1 MEICTASN
9 EKDLLHSRLATGLLW
24 IAPWALIIIS
34 AIQINN
40 YGGNL
45 VHTLGWT
52 VSFAVMGVACLVNAR
67 RCGRLH
73 CYYTAPLFF
82 LAALASLLYGLAI
95 LPRSWNGWN
104 WIAGVAIVG
113 NVFAYFGLESLLGK
127 YAKRRSSTVS
137 RAE

>member
-73 CYYTAPLFF
+73 C
-82 LAALASLLYGLAI
+82 SI
-95 LPRSWNGWN
+95 R
-104 WIAGVAIVG
+104 
-113 NVFAYFGLESLLGK
+113 
-127 YAKRRSSTVS
+127 RRSFFWRRWPPCCMAWQFC
-137 RAE
+137 RAAGMAGIGLQASQ